1 MLCLKAEAYDDRDLD
16 LDPTIKPADASSCNN
31 NNKINASPDASS
43 TGFLLPINF
52 GSSLHKYF
60 WKMGKMSTRSIS
72 SGDGSPSCSV
82 SDFEDINSQERK
94 IPPVQDI
101 DISVYKHQLE
111 QDVKMLQ
118 QQLQEEIDLR
128 LALANAVEH
137 SNSSSDSPC
146 QLPDKAQELLDS
158 IAILED
164 NVINLEQKSV
174 ALQYQLSQER
184 NERRIAEYR
193 LRHFPILASS
203 MFDTSQSNLPEMII
217 RPGSREKLEG
227 KMEEKPPW
235 SESVNEPNKDY
246 FVEKLCHRPNQLSEA
261 MVLCMRD
268 IFLFLADSSKLSSS
282 KSSVAPSSPCDQ
294 LPHPSLPSFSDTN
307 RDDSS
312 TRSPILDK
320 DQVSGVST
328 RSCKFDPYGV
338 PGKVEWNE
346 GIGAYSNA
354 VEVSWLSV
362 GKKELEYASGA
373 LKRFRLLVEQLVE
386 VDPSRL
392 LCHEKLAFW
401 INVYNALIMHAFLAY
416 GVPRSDIKLF
426 SLMQKAAYTIGG
438 NSISAADIEYIILK
452 MKPPAHRPQVV
463 SFTFIGFPYK
473 VLTCLYP
480 GGTCPC
486 AWENVLNL
494 FACYGMLSG
503 VTSYAHHYDVQSFVL
518 ALQRLKATDEL
529 RKFSI
534 NQPEPLLAF
543 ALSCGMYS
551 SPAVRIYKPDNV
563 NEMLQTSLKDY
574 AQASTGIGSKGKILV
589 PKLLHC
595 FAKGM
600 VDDSQLPEWLT
611 ELLTAEQAAMVK
623 DCSSN
628 RKWKLLGARSFS
640 ILPFD
645 SRFRFL
651 FLL

>member
-16 LDPTIKPADASSCNN
+16 LDPTIKPADASSSNNN

-164 NVINLEQKSV
+164 NVTNLEQKSV

-203 MFDTSQSNLPEMII
+203 MFDSSQSNLPEMII
-217 RPGSREKLEG
+217 KPGSREKLEG

-282 KSSVAPSSPCDQ
+282 KSTVAPSSPCEQ

-328 RSCKFDPYGV
+328 RSCNFDPYGV

-452 MKPPAHRPQVV
+452 MKPPAHRPQV
-463 SFTFIGFPYK
+463 
-473 VLTCLYP
+473 
-480 GGTCPC
+480 
-486 AWENVLNL
+486 
-494 FACYGMLSG
+494 
-503 VTSYAHHYDVQSFVL
+503 SFVL